1 MRLAIKRVQLI
12 YYLSQRT
19 IKSRAVGSGSTLPYG
34 PNFNMYSDMINWIK
48 GYLGSRSSLPAEFL
62 GSNAVND

>member
-12 YYLSQRT
+12 YYMVRCDAR
-19 IKSRAVGSGSTLPYG
+19 RAVGSGSTLPYG